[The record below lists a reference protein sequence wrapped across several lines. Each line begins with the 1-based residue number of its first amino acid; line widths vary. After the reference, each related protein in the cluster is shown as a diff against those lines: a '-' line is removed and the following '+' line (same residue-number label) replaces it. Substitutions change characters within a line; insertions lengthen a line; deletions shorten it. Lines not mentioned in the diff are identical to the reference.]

1 MDDFSESQGLL
12 DQPNQTIR
20 LPIIGMTCQSCVR
33 NIEGKI
39 KTSRGV
45 VSIKVNLIEKSG
57 FIEYNPSQ
65 TDPSKIANDIE
76 DMGFVCPYEENSNDN
91 VDDLNDKPLD
101 TRIKIIGMTCMSC
114 VKNIE
119 SNISK
124 NEGILLIKV
133 DLDGKCANVK
143 YNSNLTSPKQIA
155 DAIDD
160 MGFEAS
166 IDETENLSENKTEC
180 KKVIIAKEK
189 SPIKPDKGGG
199 GEMAEFVEHFDK
211 CFLRIKGMTC
221 ASCVAAIERH
231 CKKLYGVESVLVAL
245 LAAKA
250 EVKYNSKNILP
261 EDIAQ
266 SITNLGFPTEL
277 IVEAG
282 TGEGEVEI
290 EVSFFYKFFN
300 FFKIKFK
307 LFSR

>member
-12 DQPNQTIR
+12 DQPNQTVR

-39 KTSRGV
+39 GTSRGV
-45 VSIKVNLIEKSG
+45 VSIKVNLTEKSG
-57 FIEYNPSQ
+57 LIEYNPSQ

-76 DMGFVCPYEENSNDN
+76 DMGFVCPYNDENSNDKE
-91 VDDLNDKPLD
+91 DDLTNKNDKILD
-101 TRIKIIGMTCMSC
+101 TRIKVIGMTCMSC

-119 SNISK
+119 GNISK

-143 YNSNLTSPKQIA
+143 YDSGLTSAATIA
-155 DAIDD
+155 DAIED

-166 IDETENLSENKTEC
+166 VDQTENVGSTIEQKTDC

-199 GEMAEFVEHFDK
+199 GEMVEFVEHFDK

-231 CKKLYGVESVLVAL
+231 CKKLYGVESILVAL

-290 EVSFFYKFFN
+290 EVSFSSIF
-300 FFKIKFK
+300 
-307 LFSR
+307 LV

>member
-39 KTSRGV
+39 KSSLGV
-45 VSIKVNLIEKSG
+45 ISIKVNLTEKSG

-76 DMGFVCPYEENSNDN
+76 DMGFVCPYEENSNEN
-91 VDDLNDKPLD
+91 ENDLNTKILD
-101 TRIKIIGMTCMSC
+101 TRINVIGMTCMSC

-119 SNISK
+119 NTISK
-124 NEGILLIKV
+124 IEGILLIKV

-143 YNSNLTSPKQIA
+143 YDSNLISAKQIV
-155 DAIDD
+155 DGIDD

-166 IDETENLSENKTEC
+166 IDETMEILGNTIENKTDS

-199 GEMAEFVEHFDK
+199 GEMVEFVEHFDK
-211 CFLRIKGMTC
+211 CFLRINGMTC

-290 EVSFFYKFFN
+290 EVSFFLFKFYKCFFLT
-300 FFKIKFK
+300 K
-307 LFSR
+307 

>member
-12 DQPNQTIR
+12 DQPNQTVN

-39 KTSRGV
+39 GTSRGV
-45 VSIKVNLIEKSG
+45 FSIKVNLTDKSG
-57 FIEYNPSQ
+57 FIEYNPSE
-65 TDPSKIANDIE
+65 TDPSKIASDIE
-76 DMGFVCPYEENSNDN
+76 DMGFLCPYDENSNDN
-91 VDDLNDKPLD
+91 ENVLNNKNYKILE
-101 TRIKIIGMTCMSC
+101 TRIKVIGMTCMSC

-143 YNSNLTSPKQIA
+143 YDSSLTSATLIA
-155 DAIDD
+155 DSIDD
-160 MGFEAS
+160 MGFEATV
-166 IDETENLSENKTEC
+166 DETDNLCKTIENKTDC

-199 GEMAEFVEHFDK
+199 GEMVEFIEHFDK
-211 CFLRIKGMTC
+211 CFIRIKGMTC

-231 CKKLYGVESVLVAL
+231 CKKLYGVESILVAL

-290 EVSFFYKFFN
+290 EVSFNLFF
-300 FFKIKFK
+300 FFIQ
-307 LFSR
+307 

>member
-45 VSIKVNLIEKSG
+45 VSIKVNLTEKFG
-57 FIEYNPSQ
+57 LIEYKPSQ

-91 VDDLNDKPLD
+91 EDDLNNKNDKPLD

-143 YNSNLTSPKQIA
+143 YNSNLTSPKQIV

-166 IDETENLSENKTEC
+166 IDETETEILNKTIENKTEC
-180 KKVIIAKEK
+180 KKVILAKEK

-199 GEMAEFVEHFDK
+199 GEMVEFIEHFDK

-290 EVSFFYKFFN
+290 EVSF
-300 FFKIKFK
+300 
-307 LFSR
+307 

>member
-45 VSIKVNLIEKSG
+45 ISIKVNLTEKSG

-76 DMGFVCPYEENSNDN
+76 DMGFVCPYEENSIDN
-91 VDDLNDKPLD
+91 QDDLNTKNDKILD
-101 TRIKIIGMTCMSC
+101 TRINVIGMTCMSC

-119 SNISK
+119 TNISK
-124 NEGILLIKV
+124 IEGILLIKV

-143 YNSNLTSPKQIA
+143 YDSNLTSAKQIA
-155 DAIDD
+155 DGIDD

-166 IDETENLSENKTEC
+166 IDENEIVDKTIENKTDC

-199 GEMAEFVEHFDK
+199 GEMAEFIEHLDK
-211 CFLRIKGMTC
+211 CFLRINGMTC

-290 EVSFFYKFFN
+290 EVSFFFA
-300 FFKIKFK
+300 I
-307 LFSR
+307 

>member
-12 DQPNQTIR
+12 DQPNLTVR

-39 KTSRGV
+39 GTSRGV
-45 VSIKVNLIEKSG
+45 VSIKVNLTEKSG

-76 DMGFVCPYEENSNDN
+76 DMGFVCPYDDENSNDKEN
-91 VDDLNDKPLD
+91 DVTNKNDKILD
-101 TRIKIIGMTCMSC
+101 TRIKVIGMTCMSC

-143 YNSNLTSPKQIA
+143 YDSSLTSAVAIA
-155 DAIDD
+155 DAIED

-166 IDETENLSENKTEC
+166 VDETENIGKTIENKTDC

-199 GEMAEFVEHFDK
+199 GEMAEFVEHLDK

-231 CKKLYGVESVLVAL
+231 CKKLYGVESILVAL

-290 EVSFFYKFFN
+290 EVSFLLLGF
-300 FFKIKFK
+300 
-307 LFSR
+307 